1 MKYYIS
7 TFILILTISLSH
19 SQTSAHDKLGA
30 WYTYFGNH
38 RISNKISIVAGGQ
51 IWAYEPTTNLNLFL
65 VKVGVNY
72 HINNKL
78 KVELGYSFLD
88 IDKSIQHR
96 EGSHVFEN
104 RISGQ
109 IAYKHKLSN
118 LPIDH
123 RFRIEHRMFNP
134 IEENSTKHRLRYRL
148 GTKIKLNKTF
158 FIRANNEV
166 LATIEDDF
174 SSANRF
180 YTALGINLSKSC
192 NLQLG
197 YLNRYLFEKDINL
210 HRLQV
215 GVFIKT
221 DHRKN
226 KK

>member
-1 MKYYIS
+1 MKYYIAAFVF
-7 TFILILTISLSH
+7 TLVISVSY
-19 SQTSAHDKLGA
+19 SQTSPEDKLGA

-38 RISNKISIVAGGQ
+38 RISNKLSIVAGGQ
-51 IWAYEPTTNLNLFL
+51 IWAYEPVTNLNLFL
-65 VKVGVNY
+65 AKLGVNY

-109 IAYKHKLSN
+109 IAYKHTLSR

-123 RFRIEHRMFNP
+123 RLRIEHRIFNP
-134 IEENSTKHRLRYRL
+134 TEENPTKHRLRYRL
-148 GTKIKLNKTF
+148 GTKIKLNKLLF
-158 FIRANNEV
+158 VRINNE
-166 LATIEDDF
+166 LLSTIEDDF

-215 GVFIKT
+215 GLFIST

-226 KK
+226 KS